1 MEQTYTQAQLVS
13 FGNYLL
19 NAPRL
24 KDFVHPELEEPELI
38 FQVYDADLANWSKD
52 SNLAYNPETNIVS
65 IPVEDTYP
73 TTVYDGDEVYARGV
87 VFTNADGSETFVE
100 YGGEYDSSKI
110 PANTDE
116 HQG

>member
-38 FQVYDADLANWSKD
+38 FQVYDADLANWSLENNLPYDVGNEEYLD
-52 SNLAYNPETNIVS
+52 SL
-65 IPVEDTYP
+65 
-73 TTVYDGDEVYARGV
+73 
-87 VFTNADGSETFVE
+87 
-100 YGGEYDSSKI
+100 SSD
-110 PANTDE
+110 AFNDD
-116 HQG
+116 QG